1 MNNGNNKIN
10 NNNEVVNIRHNPL
23 NNEITRKQE
32 EQSNNQKN
40 NYFDKDFID
49 TFSNISNKMMYT
61 SILPNIIFIIGLLLS
76 YKKK

>member
-1 MNNGNNKIN
+1 MNNENNKIN

>member
-1 MNNGNNKIN
+1 MNNENNKIN

-23 NNEITRKQE
+23 NNKITRKQE